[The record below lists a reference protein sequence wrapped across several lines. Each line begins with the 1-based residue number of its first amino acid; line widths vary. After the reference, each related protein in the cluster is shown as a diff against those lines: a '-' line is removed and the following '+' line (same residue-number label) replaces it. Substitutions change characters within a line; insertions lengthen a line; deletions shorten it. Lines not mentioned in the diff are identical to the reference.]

1 MSNVFI
7 SVVSHGHFNE
17 IKEIGC
23 LAELSKLFNV
33 ILKTNSD
40 EGIEEYCFDNGIVP
54 IKKAQGIGFG
64 ANNNVVFEYCNDF
77 LNMKDEDVFII
88 LNPDVIITTDSVL
101 DLISEMKNH
110 GSKIAT
116 VNLFKDSDLKIYD
129 NSIRRFPNLMTF
141 IKSFILGKN
150 DSIYDKSKITTPKF
164 IDWSSGAF
172 IAIKAIHY
180 KKLNGFDEN
189 YFMYCEDIDLCYRS
203 KQEGESVL
211 YLPNISAIHFA
222 AHNNRKLLSKHFYWH
237 LKSVFR
243 FLITSKIFK

>member
-116 VNLFKDSDLKIYD
+116 
-129 NSIRRFPNLMTF
+129 
-141 IKSFILGKN
+141 
-150 DSIYDKSKITTPKF
+150 
-164 IDWSSGAF
+164 
-172 IAIKAIHY
+172 
-180 KKLNGFDEN
+180 
-189 YFMYCEDIDLCYRS
+189 
-203 KQEGESVL
+203 
-211 YLPNISAIHFA
+211 
-222 AHNNRKLLSKHFYWH
+222 
-237 LKSVFR
+237 
-243 FLITSKIFK
+243 

>member
-1 MSNVFI
+1 
-7 SVVSHGHFNE
+7 
-17 IKEIGC
+17 
-23 LAELSKLFNV
+23 
-33 ILKTNSD
+33 
-40 EGIEEYCFDNGIVP
+40 
-54 IKKAQGIGFG
+54 
-64 ANNNVVFEYCNDF
+64 
-77 LNMKDEDVFII
+77 
-88 LNPDVIITTDSVL
+88 
-101 DLISEMKNH
+101 
-110 GSKIAT
+110 
-116 VNLFKDSDLKIYD
+116 
-129 NSIRRFPNLMTF
+129 
-141 IKSFILGKN
+141 
-150 DSIYDKSKITTPKF
+150 
-164 IDWSSGAF
+164 F